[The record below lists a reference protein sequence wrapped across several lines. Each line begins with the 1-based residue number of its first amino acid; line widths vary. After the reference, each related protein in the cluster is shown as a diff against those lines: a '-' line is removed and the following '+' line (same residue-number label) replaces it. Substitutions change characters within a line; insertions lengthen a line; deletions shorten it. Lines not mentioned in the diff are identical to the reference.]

1 MPSVGLGGGLETVIN
16 FYGRGRD
23 AIDLIVD
30 EGSFQENL
38 CGGERLDPE
47 WAESALVGT
56 ARISGETV
64 TVIANDAGFANPRF
78 RMVYA
83 GLMGLEVFLFP
94 VRMCRSSR
102 EVLLHLKCPLPEYWL
117 IGTRRLS
124 AEAVG
129 AQSPC

>member
-64 TVIANDAGFANPRF
+64 TVIANDAGFANLVSEWSTPASWDWKKALRW
-78 RMVYA
+78 RM
-83 GLMGLEVFLFP
+83 
-94 VRMCRSSR
+94 
-102 EVLLHLKCPLPEYWL
+102 
-117 IGTRRLS
+117 LS
-124 AEAVG
+124 T
-129 AQSPC
+129 